1 MRPLVHEALPASV
14 LEGVSWPAMPG
25 GEGAAMLAMQFQ
37 FAQSERWLVD
47 MLRAAQFAQLTLL
60 LRHARATVPFYR
72 ERLAA
77 IDLSGPLTPEAFFRL
92 PLLGRQDL
100 QDRFAD
106 LCSTAVPPDHG
117 RVQEGQTS
125 GSTGRPVRFRATGLN
140 GLFWRAFTLRDH
152 LWHRRDFSGKLAV
165 VRGRV
170 KSGANPGWGPSTDAA
185 FRTGPSVTRGVDCT
199 VAEQAA
205 WLSRERPQY
214 LLTIPAN
221 AGALAGYCE
230 ERGIRFPDLREL
242 RTYGEALHPD
252 LRSQVR
258 AAWGVPLTD
267 IYSCSELGYLALQ
280 CPGQEHYHVQSEG
293 VYLELL
299 NAAGRHCAPG
309 ESGRVVVTSLH
320 NFAMPLIRYDLGDYA
335 EAGEQCACGRGLP
348 VIRRI
353 LGRVRNMLRLPG
365 GELRSPRFGEA
376 QFGAIAPVR
385 QFQVVQRSLEDIEVL
400 LVVTRPPTAEEESA
414 LRALILRNLG
424 HSFSV
429 RFSYR
434 EDIPRTASG
443 KYEEFRSEV
452 SA

>member
-1 MRPLVHEALPASV
+1 MQPLAHEALP
-14 LEGVSWPAMPG
+14 VSSLDGILWPALPG
-25 GEGAAMLAMQFQ
+25 GEGARMLALQFQ
-37 FAQSERWLVD
+37 LAQSERWPAQ

-60 LRHARATVPFYR
+60 LRHARASVPFYR
-72 ERLAA
+72 ERLAGL
-77 IDLSGPLTPEAFFRL
+77 DLSGPLTPEAFSAL
-92 PLLGRQDL
+92 PLLRRQDL

-117 RVQEGQTS
+117 QVHEGQTS
-125 GSTGRPVRFRATGLN
+125 GSTGRPVRFRATELN
-140 GLFWRAFTLRDH
+140 GLYWRSFTLRDH
-152 LWHRRDFSGKLAV
+152 LWHHRDFSGKLAV

-170 KSGANPGWGPSTDAA
+170 KSGESPGWGPSTDTA

-199 VAEQAA
+199 VAEQAQ
-205 WLSRERPQY
+205 WLAREKPQY
-214 LLTIPAN
+214 LLTLPAN
-221 AGALAGYCE
+221 AGALANHCAA
-230 ERGIRFPDLREL
+230 RGIRFPGLREL
-242 RTYGEALHPD
+242 RTYGESLPPD
-252 LRSQVR
+252 LRSQVMS
-258 AAWGVPLTD
+258 AWGVPLTD
-267 IYSCSELGYLALQ
+267 LYSCSELGYLALQ
-280 CPGQEHYHVQSEG
+280 CPGREHYHVQAEG

-299 NAAGRHCAPG
+299 DAEGNHCAPG

-335 EAGEQCACGRGLP
+335 EAGEDCSCGRSLP

-365 GELRSPRFGEA
+365 GGLRSPRFGEA
-376 QFGAIAPVR
+376 QFAAIAPVR

-400 LVVTRPPTAEEESA
+400 LVVARALTAAEESA
-414 LRALILRNLG
+414 LRELILRNLG
-424 HSFSV
+424 HPFSV

-434 EDIPRTASG
+434 DDIPRTASG

>member
-37 FAQSERWLVD
+37 FAQSERWPVD
-47 MLRAAQFAQLTLL
+47 MLCAAQFAQLTLL

-230 ERGIRFPDLREL
+230 EKGIRFPELREL

-335 EAGEQCACGRGLP
+335 EAGEHCACGRSLP

-376 QFGAIAPVR
+376 QFAAIAPVR

-400 LVVTRPPTAEEESA
+400 LVVTRPLTAEEESA
-414 LRALILRNLG
+414 LRVLILRNLG
-424 HSFSV
+424 HSFSI

>member
-1 MRPLVHEALPASV
+1 MQPLVHDALPASL

-25 GEGAAMLAMQFQ
+25 GEGAGMLALQFQ
-37 FAQSERWLVD
+37 LAQSERWPAD

-60 LRHARATVPFYR
+60 LRHARASVPFYR
-72 ERLAA
+72 ERLAG
-77 IDLSGPLTPEAFFRL
+77 IDLSGPLTPEAFSSL
-92 PLLGRQDL
+92 PLLRRQDL
-100 QDRFAD
+100 QDHFAD

-117 RVQEGQTS
+117 RVHEGQTS
-125 GSTGRPVRFRATGLN
+125 GSTGHPVRFRNTALN

-152 LWHRRDFSGKLAV
+152 LWQRRDFSGKLAV

-170 KSGANPGWGPSTDAA
+170 KSGASPGWGPSTDPA

-199 VAEQAA
+199 VAEQAE
-205 WLSRERPQY
+205 WLLQEKPHY
-214 LLTIPAN
+214 FLTLPAN
-221 AGALAGYCE
+221 AAALASHCE
-230 ERGIRFPDLREL
+230 ARGIRFPGLREL

-252 LRSQVR
+252 LRSRVR
-258 AAWGVPLTD
+258 AAWDVPLTD
-267 IYSCSELGYLALQ
+267 LYSCSEIGYLALQ
-280 CPGQEHYHVQSEG
+280 CPGQEHYHVQAEG

-335 EAGEQCACGRGLP
+335 EAGEDCSCGRSLP

-365 GELRSPRFGEA
+365 GDLRSPRFGEA
-376 QFGAIAPVR
+376 QFAAIAPVR

-400 LVVTRPPTAEEESA
+400 LVVKRALTAEEAAA
-414 LRALILRNLG
+414 LRTLILRSLG
-424 HSFSV
+424 HPFSV
-429 RFSYR
+429 RFSCCG
-434 EDIPRTASG
+434 EIPRNASG
-443 KYEEFRSEV
+443 KYEEFRCEIP
-452 SA
+452 A

>member
-37 FAQSERWLVD
+37 FAQSERWPVD

-230 ERGIRFPDLREL
+230 EKGIRFPELREL

-335 EAGEQCACGRGLP
+335 EAGEHCACGRSLP

-365 GELRSPRFGEA
+365 GDLRSPRFG
-376 QFGAIAPVR
+376 
-385 QFQVVQRSLEDIEVL
+385 
-400 LVVTRPPTAEEESA
+400 
-414 LRALILRNLG
+414 
-424 HSFSV
+424 
-429 RFSYR
+429 
-434 EDIPRTASG
+434 
-443 KYEEFRSEV
+443 
-452 SA
+452 